1 MLTMTAAQSDTSECL
16 KEQSQFQ
23 TRNKLFEDLFL
34 SLLST
39 SRTLSLDS
47 FMLVTSRSERDG
59 WGGGRGGEGDI

>member
-23 TRNKLFEDLFL
+23 TNKLCQDLFL

-47 FMLVTSRSERDG
+47 FMLVTSRSGRVG
-59 WGGGRGGEGDI
+59 WGGGEGGGDI

>member
-23 TRNKLFEDLFL
+23 TNKLFEDLFL

-39 SRTLSLDS
+39 SRTLSLES
-47 FMLVTSRSERDG
+47 G
-59 WGGGRGGEGDI
+59 